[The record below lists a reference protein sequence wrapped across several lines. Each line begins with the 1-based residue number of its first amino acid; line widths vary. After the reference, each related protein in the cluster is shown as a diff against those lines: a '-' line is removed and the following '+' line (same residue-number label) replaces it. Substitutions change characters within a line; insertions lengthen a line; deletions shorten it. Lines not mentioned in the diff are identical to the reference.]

1 MKARRI
7 QAAASACVA
16 ARQRWAAQ
24 SALGAVG
31 AARASREDV
40 HQWPPLPSYWTAEAC
55 ARAWPG
61 LAWPGLAITP
71 PNAFAGTP
79 DGPAAIRIPLGGGS
93 DRRQLALGLARLSA
107 PLAARP
113 QDAAA
118 VI

>member
-1 MKARRI
+1 M
-7 QAAASACVA
+7 AAAAQLLDGRGLR
-16 ARQRWAAQ
+16 ARM
-24 SALGAVG
+24 
-31 AARASREDV
+31 
-40 HQWPPLPSYWTAEAC
+40 
-55 ARAWPG
+55 AWPG